1 MQANVLKLMFMDRT
15 KLFEEFL
22 AECKNRKEWSGQG
35 NPNADILIIGKE
47 PHNGELIKEKEKIQ
61 EKLQKQEDHCRSG
74 VWGTAPRKGNPTWSN
89 YQNLIEEVYSDRKF
103 DPRLFDFEKYA
114 FTTELNTIF
123 RPKAVLDEETKSN
136 INKRL
141 RFFKDSEF
149 INSFPVILLACNNFI
164 SNDKERGFII
174 NDTFGVKFDDEPD
187 SNGIPKGKHEEKNRG
202 HWFYTHHGDNGKKLV
217 IHTRQL
223 SFLFDYSLIE
233 HMANEIRDHLSKLG
247 LI

>member
-1 MQANVLKLMFMDRT
+1 MDREE
-15 KLFEEFL
+15 LFEIFL
-22 AECKNRKEWSGQG
+22 TECKNRKEWSGQG

-47 PHNGELIKEKEKIQ
+47 PHNRELIKGKEKIQ

-74 VWGTAPRKGNPTWSN
+74 VWGTAPRKGNRTWSN

-141 RFFKDSEF
+141 RFFKDSKF
-149 INSFPVILLACNNFI
+149 INSFPVIILACNNFI
-164 SNDKERGFII
+164 SNDKKRGFLI
-174 NDTFGVKFDDEPD
+174 NNTFGVKFDGE
-187 SNGIPKGKHEEKNRG
+187 SKGVHKEETRG
-202 HWFYTHHGDNGKKLV
+202 HWFYTHHSDNGEKLV

-223 SFLFDYSLIE
+223 SFLFDKKYFLMHI
-233 HMANEIRDHLSKLG
+233 ANEIKEHLKKLG

>member
-1 MQANVLKLMFMDRT
+1 MDRE
-15 KLFEEFL
+15 KLFEKFL
-22 AECKNRKEWSGQG
+22 EDCKNRKEWCGQG

-47 PHNGELIKEKEKIQ
+47 PHNDYFISDEEKITRRLLEQ
-61 EKLQKQEDHCRSG
+61 ENICRSG
-74 VWGTAPRKGNPTWSN
+74 FGEAPRDSKNPTWCN
-89 YQNLIEEVYSDRKF
+89 YQMLIEEVYSDRKF

-149 INSFPVILLACNNFI
+149 TNSFPVIILACNNFI
-164 SNDKERGFII
+164 SNDKERGFIL
-174 NDTFGVKFDDEPD
+174 NDTFGVKFDDELD
-187 SNGIPKGKHEEKNRG
+187 SNGKPKGKHEEKTRG

>member
-1 MQANVLKLMFMDRT
+1 MIMDRT
-15 KLFEEFL
+15 NLFEEFL

-47 PHNGELIKEKEKIQ
+47 PHNSDLITDVEEIIKRLQ
-61 EKLQKQEDHCRSG
+61 EQEDICRNG
-74 VWGTAPRKGNPTWSN
+74 FGEAPRDSQNPTWCN
-89 YQNLIEEVYSDRKF
+89 YQMLVENIYGSQREF
-103 DPRLFDFEKYA
+103 NPGLFDFEKYA

-149 INSFPVILLACNNFI
+149 INSFPVIILACNDFI

-174 NDTFGVKFDDEPD
+174 NDTFGVKFDDELD
-187 SNGIPKGKHEEKNRG
+187 SNGKPKGKHEEETRG

-223 SFLFDYSLIE
+223 SRLSDPFLIK
-233 HMANEIRDHLSKLG
+233 HMANEIRVHLKKLG

>member
-1 MQANVLKLMFMDRT
+1 MDRT
-15 KLFEEFL
+15 NLFEEFL

-89 YQNLIEEVYSDRKF
+89 YQNLIEKVYSDRKF

-141 RFFKDSEF
+141 CFFKDSEF
-149 INSFPVILLACNNFI
+149 IKSFPIIVLACGNFI
-164 SNDKERGFII
+164 SNDEEKGFLI
-174 NDTFGVKFDDEPD
+174 NTTFRVEYDIEPD
-187 SNGIPKGKHEEKNRG
+187 SKGKPTGEHNYTTRG
-202 HWFYTHHGDNGKKLV
+202 HWFYTHHGANGKKLV

-223 SFLFDYSLIE
+223 SFLFDYSFIKD
-233 HMANEIRDHLSKLG
+233 MANEIRDHLIKLAK
-247 LI
+247 I

>member
-1 MQANVLKLMFMDRT
+1 MDREES
-15 KLFEEFL
+15 FEKFL
-22 AECKNRKEWSGQG
+22 KECKNRKEWSGQG

-47 PHNGELIKEKEKIQ
+47 PHNGELIKGKEKIQ

-149 INSFPVILLACNNFI
+149 INSFPVIVLACNDFI
-164 SNDKERGFII
+164 SNDEPRGFLI
-174 NDTFGVKFDDEPD
+174 NNTFGVKYDGD
-187 SNGIPKGKHEEKNRG
+187 SSGKHQYSRG
-202 HWFYTHHGDNGKKLV
+202 HWFYTHHSDNEEKLV

-223 SFLFDYSLIE
+223 SFLFDKNLLPRLAE
-233 HMANEIRDHLSKLG
+233 EIRAHLKKLG
-247 LI
+247 LIQ